1 MVARVP
7 AAGQHLG
14 FRKMLFGRR
23 GPRAR
28 LRIQTA
34 GKRAATTC
42 PPPHRT
48 KNPNRFLVGYVDP
61 QARQGL
67 VFGRVNRGVSVG
79 QVDVVL
85 GQ

>member
-1 MVARVP
+1 MVARVL

-14 FRKMLFGRR
+14 IRKKTFGRR
-23 GPRAR
+23 GPRAVADPNGR
-28 LRIQTA
+28 QASYNNRS
-34 GKRAATTC
+34 
-42 PPPHRT
+42 PHRT
-48 KNPNRFLVGYVDP
+48 ENPSRFLVGYVDT